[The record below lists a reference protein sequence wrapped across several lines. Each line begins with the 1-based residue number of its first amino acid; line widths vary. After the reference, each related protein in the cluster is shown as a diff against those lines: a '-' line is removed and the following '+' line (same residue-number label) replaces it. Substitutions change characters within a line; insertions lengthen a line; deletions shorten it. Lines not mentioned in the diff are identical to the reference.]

1 MKKIVT
7 MVLALGMVPVIWFQS
22 ILPVSAVNPEPK
34 IEAPSYVLMEERTG
48 KIICEKNAEERRS
61 PASITKIMTMILVFD
76 ALESGK
82 ISLEDEVMT
91 SAYAKS
97 MGGSQVFL
105 EEGELQSVDTL
116 LKCVAVASGNDASV
130 ALAEHIA
137 GSEEAFVAKM
147 NEKAASLGLKGTS
160 FLDCT
165 GLSDSP
171 DHYTT
176 AMDVAI
182 MSRYLISNY
191 PQVYD
196 YTGIW
201 MEDIVHITS
210 RGEST
215 FTLSSTNKLLKQY
228 PYTTGLKTG
237 STDRAK
243 YCISAT
249 AKNGDLSLISVV
261 MGAEEPSLRFSE
273 AKELLHYGFSVARFY
288 EDDVKLSVESLPIK
302 GALKREVR
310 IVPESSFL
318 YLDTMGIDFA
328 RIEKTEK
335 YAEGL
340 TAPIAAE
347 SAVGEICYTY
357 EGKELG
363 KVKILATEE
372 IAKAEYTDF
381 FLYLFRELF
390 L

>member
-1 MKKIVT
+1 MKRIVT

-22 ILPVSAVNPEPK
+22 ILAVSAVNPEPK

-171 DHYTT
+171 DHYMT

-201 MEDIVHITS
+201 MEDIVHTTS

>member
-1 MKKIVT
+1 MKRMMA
-7 MVLALGMVPVIWFQS
+7 MVSAFGIAVVMWLQS
-22 ILPVSAVNPEPK
+22 SLPVNAVNPEPK
-34 IEAPSYVLMEERTG
+34 IDAPAYVLMEERTG
-48 KIICEKNAEERRS
+48 KIICEHNAEERRS

-82 ISLEDEVMT
+82 ITLEDEVMT

-116 LKCVAVASGNDASV
+116 LKCIAVASGNDASV

-137 GSEEAFVAKM
+137 GSEKAFVVRM
-147 NEKAASLGLKGTS
+147 NEKAAELGLKNTA

-182 MSRYLISNY
+182 MSRYLISHY
-191 PQVYD
+191 PQVYN

-201 MEDIVHITS
+201 MEDIVHKTS

-261 MGAEEPSLRFSE
+261 MGAEDPSLRFAG
-273 AKELLHYGFSVARFY
+273 AKELLHYGFTVARFY
-288 EDDVKLSVESLPIK
+288 EDEAKLSVESLPVK

-310 IVPESSFL
+310 VVPESSFL

-328 RIEKTEK
+328 EIEKTEK
-335 YAEGL
+335 YAEVL
-340 TAPIAAE
+340 TAPVAAE
-347 SAVGEICYTY
+347 SVVGEICYTY

-363 KVKILATEE
+363 KVKILAAEE
-372 IAKAEYTDF
+372 IVKAEYADF

>member
-1 MKKIVT
+1 MKRIVA
-7 MVLALGMVPVIWFQS
+7 MVSAFGMAVVMWLQS
-22 ILPVSAVNPEPK
+22 SLPVNAVNPEPK
-34 IEAPSYVLMEERTG
+34 IDAPAYVLMEERTG
-48 KIICEKNAEERRS
+48 KIICAHNAEERRS

-82 ISLEDEVMT
+82 ITLEDEVMT

-137 GSEEAFVAKM
+137 GSEEAFVARM
-147 NEKAASLGLKGTS
+147 NEKAAALGLKNTA

-176 AMDVAI
+176 ALDVAI
-182 MSRYLISNY
+182 MSRYLISHY
-191 PQVYD
+191 PQVYN

-201 MEDIVHITS
+201 MEDIVHKTS

-261 MGAEEPSLRFSE
+261 MGAENPSLRFSG
-273 AKELLHYGFSVARFY
+273 AKELLHYGFTVARFY
-288 EDDVKLSVESLPIK
+288 EDDVKLSVESLPVK

-310 IVPESSFL
+310 VTPESSFL

-328 RIEKTEK
+328 KIEKTEK

-347 SAVGEICYTY
+347 SAVGEISYSY

-363 KVKILATEE
+363 KVRILAAEE
-372 IAKAEYTDF
+372 IAKAEYADF
-381 FLYLFRELF
+381 FLCLFRELF